1 MYKDNKSNNKGI
13 VRIPIY
19 LAVAVVAGMF
29 MGTSLSSSDS
39 TPISFKPQLVGD
51 KVREVMA
58 HIQKH
63 YVDDINEDELSEKAI
78 VSILEDLDP
87 HSVYIPKQDA
97 ELTDSQFEGAFEGIG
112 IEFTILNDT
121 LTVVAPL
128 IGGPSESAGIISGD
142 KIIVVDGD
150 TIAGTGITNRDVFE
164 LLRGEKGSEVNIGI
178 KRNGKSRLIDFV
190 IERDEIPQYTVESGY
205 MINDSTGYIKVTRFG
220 LETFNEFDAKL
231 RELKLKGLKNLILD
245 LQGNPGGIMSSAV
258 NMADEFLP
266 KDKMIVYTDGRID
279 AYDDEYKSTDK
290 GIFKDLPVV
299 VLIDEGSASASEIVA
314 GALQDNDRALI
325 VGRRS
330 FGKGLVQSP
339 IKLKDGSVIRL
350 TISRY
355 YTPSG
360 RSIQKPYTDY
370 SAYSKDIQERYEN
383 GEFFHPDSTNL
394 KDSLEYKTVHGRTVY
409 GGGGIMPDVFVP
421 LDTSMNSKVLTTLIY
436 KNILSSYVISY
447 LESNRTK
454 VKSLGLKTF
463 IQEFEVSD
471 QMITDLTNKAISSG
485 LEINQSEVEK
495 SADLI
500 KLHVKAQIGRNIW
513 RGDGYYPIINNMNES
528 LQSALKLLPEAE
540 KLTDKL

>member
-1 MYKDNKSNNKGI
+1 MLKENKSRNKKF
-13 VRIPIY
+13 VRLPIY
-19 LAVAVVAGMF
+19 LAIAVVAGMF
-29 MGTSLSSSDS
+29 MGTTLSSSDS
-39 TPISFKPQLVGD
+39 TPISFKPKLMGD

-63 YVDDINEDELSEKAI
+63 YVDDVNEDELSEKAI
-78 VSILEDLDP
+78 QAILSDLDP

-97 ELTDSQFEGAFEGIG
+97 ELTKSQFEGAFEGIG

-142 KIIVVDGD
+142 KIVTVDGD
-150 TIAGTGITNRDVFE
+150 TIAGTGLTNRDVFE
-164 LLRGEKGSEVNIGI
+164 LLRGEKGSEVTLGI
-178 KRNGKSRLIDFV
+178 KRNGKSSLLDFT

-205 MINDSTGYIKVTRFG
+205 KINDSTGYIKVTRFG
-220 LETFNEFDAKL
+220 LETYNEFEKKV
-231 RELKLKGLKNLILD
+231 RELKMKGVKNLIVD

-258 NMADEFLP
+258 NMADEFLEE
-266 KDKMIVYTDGRID
+266 DKMIVYTDGRID
-279 AYDDEYKSTDK
+279 SYDDEYKSTSK
-290 GIFKDLPVV
+290 GLFKDMPVI

-339 IKLKDGSVIRL
+339 IRLKDGSTIRL

-360 RSIQKPYTDY
+360 RSIQKPYSDNSEYTN
-370 SAYSKDIQERYEN
+370 DIMDRYEN
-383 GEFFHPDSTNL
+383 GEFFSPDSTQLN
-394 KDSLEYKTVHGRTVY
+394 DSLEYKTLHGRIVY

-421 LDTSMNSKVLTTLIY
+421 LDTTNTAEVLNNLIY

-447 LESNRTK
+447 LEENRAEIK
-454 VKSLGLKTF
+454 KMGLGKF
-463 IQEFEVSD
+463 INDYEVSD
-471 QMITDLTNKAISSG
+471 KMINELIIKAQ
-485 LEINQSEVEK
+485 NSEMEVKDAEVIEA
-495 SADLI
+495 SDLI
-500 KLHVKAQIGRNIW
+500 KLHIKAQIGRNIW
-513 RGDGYYPIINNMNES
+513 RGDGYYPVINQMNES
-528 LQSALKLLPEAE
+528 LQTALKLLPEAE
-540 KLTDKL
+540 KLNDKL